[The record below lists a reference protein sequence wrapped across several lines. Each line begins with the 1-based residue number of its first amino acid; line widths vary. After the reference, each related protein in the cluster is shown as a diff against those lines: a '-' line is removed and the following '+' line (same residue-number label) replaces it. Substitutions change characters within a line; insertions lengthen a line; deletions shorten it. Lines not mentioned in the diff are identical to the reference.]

1 MNSLITAIANLM
13 NPFAYIIEDEPAPD
27 RLSNLG
33 TFGTNPGSLRAL
45 TYIPKD
51 LPAGAPL
58 VIVLHGCKQ
67 TAEHYDNGSGWSDLA
82 DRHGF
87 ALLYPEQ
94 HCLNNLLLGFNWF
107 RPRDNTRGSGEPLSI
122 MHMVTQVAR
131 DHAIDRGRIFITGLS
146 AGGAMTSVMLATYP
160 ELFAG
165 GAIIA
170 GLPYGCAD
178 TTQAA
183 FRSMQGRFAGRT
195 PRQLAL
201 RLRNA
206 SGHNGPWPKISIW
219 HGGND
224 GTVHPSNASAIL
236 KQWLK
241 LHKLPPAPSSIH
253 IVDGYPR
260 RVWKSADGHAVLEEF
275 RITGMGHG
283 TPLKTGG
290 PNGCGESGDYML
302 EVNISSTRHIA
313 AFWGLTQPGPA
324 GRPQKARRQ
333 VADAPA

>member
-13 NPFAYIIEDEPAPD
+13 NPFAYIIEDEPTPD

-51 LPAGAPL
+51 LPAGTPL

-146 AGGAMTSVMLATYP
+146 AGGHDLGDAGDLSGTVCRRGDHRGPAIWLRGYH
-160 ELFAG
+160 AG
-165 GAIIA
+165 GISQHA
-170 GLPYGCAD
+170 G
-178 TTQAA
+178 
-183 FRSMQGRFAGRT
+183 
-195 PRQLAL
+195 AL
-201 RLRNA
+201 RR
-206 SGHNGPWPKISIW
+206 
-219 HGGND
+219 
-224 GTVHPSNASAIL
+224 SNTTAACL
-236 KQWLK
+236 K
-241 LHKLPPAPSSIH
+241 
-253 IVDGYPR
+253 
-260 RVWKSADGHAVLEEF
+260 
-275 RITGMGHG
+275 
-283 TPLKTGG
+283 
-290 PNGCGESGDYML
+290 
-302 EVNISSTRHIA
+302 A
-313 AFWGLTQPGPA
+313 AQCLGS
-324 GRPQKARRQ
+324 
-333 VADAPA
+333 